1 MLRARFGA
9 RVMDNSKTSTF
20 VASALVLA
28 PTLCVVGVV
37 GFLGSHFCEHTRK
50 QADHSDK
57 LDEEWRSMLR
67 SPDFDA
73 EHGVITH
80 LQPRAR
86 RSTEPPFGMDF
97 ESSESEPPP
106 WRIFVK

>member
-9 RVMDNSKTSTF
+9 RVMDNSKTNTF

-28 PTLCVVGVV
+28 PTLCVVGTLTAV

-57 LDEEWRSMLR
+57 LDEEWRRMR
-67 SPDFDA
+67 GSPDFDA
-73 EHGVITH
+73 EHGVIP
-80 LQPRAR
+80 L
-86 RSTEPPFGMDF
+86 
-97 ESSESEPPP
+97 SSESDHPPP